1 MSKNKVQFQV
11 GFSALEFID
20 HYGTEEQCVD
30 YLEKLKWPNGFKCE
44 ECDHDDC
51 YRYKS
56 GSRTVY
62 ECKLCRKSHRLTA
75 NTLFHRTKIE
85 LRKWFL
91 AIHQISQSKNSVSA
105 LELHRHIDVNYK
117 TAWLMKQKIM
127 QMMYEEDSKYKL
139 KGTVEIDDAYLGGR
153 LEGGKRGRGSENKS
167 PFIAAVETN
176 KKRNPIFVKLSPVQ
190 DFTYET
196 VKQWSKE
203 NLKKNC
209 NTISDGMRGFSALK
223 EVSNHSVL
231 VTSKAKKEEIE
242 STFKWVNTIL
252 SNIKTSISGTFH
264 SLKFE
269 KYGFRYLADL
279 QFRLNRRFD
288 LRKMFFGLI
297 SKAMSTD
304 QKPAQYLN
312 SSLTG

>member
-1 MSKNKVQFQV
+1 MAKNKVQFQIGV
-11 GFSALEFID
+11 SFPEFIKTF
-20 HYGTEEQCVD
+20 GTEEQCAS
-30 YLEKLKWPNGFKCE
+30 YLEKCKWPNGFKCE
-44 ECDHDDC
+44 QCQGNKC
-51 YRYKS
+51 CSYKS

-62 ECKLCRKSHRLTA
+62 QCKACRKNYRLTA
-75 NTLFHRTKIE
+75 GTLFHRTKVS
-85 LRKWFL
+85 LQKWFL
-91 AIHQISQSKNSVSA
+91 AIHLISQSKNSVSS

-127 QMMYEEDSKYKL
+127 QMMYEQDSQYKL
-139 KGTVEIDDAYLGGR
+139 KGLVEIDDAYLGGR

-176 KKRNPIFVKLSPVQ
+176 ENRNPVFVKLTPVK
-190 DFTYET
+190 DFTYKT
-196 VKQWSKE
+196 IHRWALD
-203 NLKKNC
+203 NLEKNC
-209 NTISDGMRGFSALK
+209 DTISDGLRGFSALNK
-223 EVSNHSVL
+223 VSNHSVL
-231 VTSKAKKEEIE
+231 ITSKAKKEEIE

-279 QFRLNRRFD
+279 QFRLNRRFN

-297 SKAMSTD
+297 SKAMTTN
-304 QKPAQYLN
+304 QKTVKYLN
-312 SSLTG
+312 ASLTG